1 MRFRKFLEYFFL
13 INFSII
19 FSFLVFNFI
28 IFFFAKNIIKQET
41 ISKNLLR
48 YLPIETT
55 YFYTNT
61 YKSLGKYDVILGDS
75 HVFGSGDSYLNDE
88 YNYTIAHHLYNN
100 LGKEVNILNIGV
112 PGAGSATIFENFEKS
127 QKKIKNYPD
136 KIIFFF
142 YEGNDLEN
150 NINFLKSSKKNKFEK
165 NIIYYF
171 PLLKIFANILFVLFP
186 DYLTENTKIDYSLD
200 NTLKN
205 KYFINGKYITT
216 SNKLQSPPIDFN
228 HDQLYKSM
236 NVLFESIIKL
246 KSYSDN
252 ISLIYLPAQTTIL
265 DLKDPIYIEKDFGK
279 NNSTKYFKKELDSLS
294 NNIKENII
302 DFSETNKIQFIDLT
316 DLLRKHSNKNNIYGT
331 LDNKHLNKY
340 SHKLIAEVIMAKIYN
355 KN

>member
-1 MRFRKFLEYFFL
+1 MRFKKILEYFFL
-13 INFSII
+13 INFSIFI
-19 FSFLVFNFI
+19 SLLVFNFI
-28 IFFFAKNIIKQET
+28 IFFFAKNFIKQET

-61 YKSLGKYDVILGDS
+61 YKSLEKYDVILGDS
-75 HVFGSGDSYLNDE
+75 HIFGSGDSYLNDE

-127 QKKIKNYPD
+127 QRKIENNPN

-205 KYFINGKYITT
+205 KYLINEKYITT

-228 HDQLYKSM
+228 HDQLDKSM

-265 DLKDPIYIEKDFGK
+265 NLKDPIYIEKDFGK
-279 NNSTKYFKKELDSLS
+279 NNSTKYFKTELDSLS

-302 DFSETNKIQFIDLT
+302 DFSKKNKIQFIDMT
-316 DLLRKHSNKNNIYGT
+316 DLLRKHSNKKNIYGT

-340 SHKLIAEVIMAKIYN
+340 SHKLIAEVLMAKIYK

>member
-1 MRFRKFLEYFFL
+1 MISKKNLEFLFL
-13 INFSII
+13 II
-19 FSFLVFNFI
+19 FSVFFSFLALNFLL
-28 IFFFAKNIIKQET
+28 FFFSKNFIKQE
-41 ISKNLLR
+41 IIPKNLLR

-61 YKSLGKYDVILGDS
+61 YEALKTYDVILGDS
-75 HVFGSGDSYLNDE
+75 HVFGSGDAYLNDE
-88 YNYTIAHHLYNN
+88 YDYTIAHHLYNN
-100 LGKEVNILNIGV
+100 LGKNVNILNIGV

-127 QKKIKNYPD
+127 QRKIKFKPN
-136 KIIFFF
+136 KVIFFF

-150 NINFLKSSKKNKFEK
+150 NMRFLKSSKKDKFEK

-171 PLLKIFANILFVLFP
+171 PLLKIVANILFVLFP

-200 NTLKN
+200 KDLKN
-205 KYFINGKYITT
+205 KYFLKGKYITS
-216 SNKLQSPPIDFN
+216 SNRLESPPIDFN
-228 HDQLYKSM
+228 QEQLYKSM
-236 NVLFESIIKL
+236 NVLFESIVKL

-302 DFSETNKIQFIDLT
+302 DFSETNKIQFIDMT
-316 DLLRKHSNKNNIYGT
+316 DLLKKHSYKKNIYGT
-331 LDNKHLNKY
+331 FDYKHLNKY
-340 SHKLIAEVIMAKIYN
+340 SHKLIAEDLMAKIYK